1 MKDIIPAEKAAPKLT
16 LVKHDRYL
24 EGCVG
29 TTQSL
34 ASLKTQLLELAAL
47 CGERRAGLVLIDV
60 TRYSGTLS
68 TLDRYEIGMIG
79 QKFGTHVRRVACL
92 ANPEVI
98 DPQKFA
104 VKVARN
110 RGLEVDIF
118 SERSEAE
125 AWLLEA

>member
-1 MKDIIPAEKAAPKLT
+1 MKDIIPETAASKLT
-16 LVKHDRYL
+16 LVPQDRYL
-24 EGCVG
+24 EARVG
-29 TTQSL
+29 ATDSL
-34 ASLKTQLLELAAL
+34 ESLKTQLCEVAVL
-47 CGERRAGLVLIDV
+47 CGARRAGLVLIDV
-60 TRYSGTLS
+60 TGYSGALS

-79 QKFGTHVRRVACL
+79 QKFGAHVRRVACL
-92 ANPEVI
+92 ANPELI

>member
-1 MKDIIPAEKAAPKLT
+1 
-16 LVKHDRYL
+16 
-24 EGCVG
+24 
-29 TTQSL
+29 
-34 ASLKTQLLELAAL
+34 
-47 CGERRAGLVLIDV
+47 
-60 TRYSGTLS
+60 
-68 TLDRYEIGMIG
+68 
-79 QKFGTHVRRVACL
+79 VACL

>member
-1 MKDIIPAEKAAPKLT
+1 MKDIIPETEASKLT
-16 LVKHDRYL
+16 LIEQDRYL
-24 EGCVG
+24 EGRVG
-29 TTQSL
+29 ATDSL
-34 ASLKTQLLELAAL
+34 GSLKAQLRELAVV
-47 CGERRAGLVLIDV
+47 CGTRRAGLVLIDT

-68 TLDRYEIGMIG
+68 TLDRYELGMIG
-79 QKFGTHVRRVACL
+79 QHFGTHVRRVACL
-92 ANPEVI
+92 ANPELI